1 MSNIIFDAGTPI
13 PQTLTHPDLTP
24 ELQARMQGLVDDLRA
39 AGFSVALLAVPA
51 SGLALTVVNGEGRL
65 LLPVLSGA
73 FDAVRK
79 QSCPCPTCAAERART
94 RGDA

>member
-13 PQTLTHPDLTP
+13 PDTLTHPDLTQ

-39 AGFSVALLAVPA
+39 AGFSVALLAVPV
-51 SGLALTVVNGEGRL
+51 SGLALTVVHGEGCH

-79 QSCPCPTCAAERART
+79 TCCPCPTCAAERART
-94 RGDA
+94 RGHA